1 VTASKNKKQTTW
13 QKVDA
18 VCALCQIAFIGNSY
32 KGKEVKYCSRRC
44 AIDSLKLQKLER
56 KNIQKQCLLCHKEF
70 LVNRW
75 KASQK
80 FCSVKCSGRHNEK
93 YGGSVKM
100 PCATCGQL
108 VSRSPGKVRG
118 KVYCGYKCMAVGK
131 TLAAPRTNNWAN
143 VRAWF
148 SRFNRMSECECCGFK
163 ELPGILVIHHK
174 DRDRKNNAL
183 SNLTVLC
190 PNCHATEHYRENKEG
205 WKHKSNDP
213 RKVKMREEAAARLV
227 SS

>member
-1 VTASKNKKQTTW
+1 
-13 QKVDA
+13 
-18 VCALCQIAFIGNSY
+18 
-32 KGKEVKYCSRRC
+32 
-44 AIDSLKLQKLER
+44 
-56 KNIQKQCLLCHKEF
+56 
-70 LVNRW
+70 
-75 KASQK
+75 
-80 FCSVKCSGRHNEK
+80 
-93 YGGSVKM
+93 
-100 PCATCGQL
+100 
-108 VSRSPGKVRG
+108 
-118 KVYCGYKCMAVGK
+118 
-131 TLAAPRTNNWAN
+131 
-143 VRAWF
+143 
-148 SRFNRMSECECCGFK
+148 MSECECCGFK